1 MGTSMEGWLAGSL
14 AELNYWRCARSSAS
28 HAARCVARHG
38 VRSQSVPIAL
48 AVESSIPV
56 VFG

>member
-1 MGTSMEGWLAGSL
+1 VIFF
-14 AELNYWRCARSSAS
+14 SAS
-28 HAARCVARHG
+28 DAARCVARHGVRHG

-48 AVESSIPV
+48 AVEVSIPV